1 MGRRFFLLGSLLMVA
16 TVALWIADAAHL
28 IPTSSD
34 DQWSRL
40 TLKAG
45 MVALGA
51 ALLMRLLSPISGFM
65 AKGRCIV
72 CGHLTER
79 GHTYCLDHLQETVN
93 SGRDQAR
100 DRSTSRPKPHPQ
112 TRG

>member
-1 MGRRFFLLGSLLMVA
+1 
-16 TVALWIADAAHL
+16 
-28 IPTSSD
+28 
-34 DQWSRL
+34 
-40 TLKAG
+40 

-100 DRSTSRPKPHPQ
+100 DRSTSARGDRAGTSWPTRRATSSAWRSVWPSGRRP
-112 TRG
+112 RRRRA